1 MIKTLIFDFGD
12 VFINLDKEGAMHQAL
27 KLFGLESFPE
37 ELIAI
42 NSLYEQGL
50 ISTPEFIDFYRDN
63 FPELTEEDILDA
75 WNCILKDFPKKRLE
89 FIQKL
94 ANEQDYQLILL
105 SNTNDLHIKWI
116 QENIPFYIDFKN
128 CFNKFYLSH
137 EIGLRKPNSDIFT
150 FVLNENNL
158 EANSCLFIDD
168 TKENTD
174 AASKM
179 GFNVWNIDEKS
190 EDIVHLFTLK
200 EELF

>member
-12 VFINLDKEGAMHQAL
+12 VFINLDKEGAMNNAL

-42 NSLYEQGL
+42 NSLFEQGI
-50 ISTPEFIDFYRDN
+50 ISTPEFIEFYRDN
-63 FPELTEEDILDA
+63 FPELTEEDILYA
-75 WNCILKDFPKKRLE
+75 WNGILKDFPKKRLE

-94 ANEQDYQLILL
+94 AEEQDYQLILL

-116 QENIPFYIDFKN
+116 QEIIPFYNDFKN

-137 EIGLRKPNSDIFT
+137 EIGLRKPNTDIFQ
-150 FVLNENNL
+150 FVLHDNNL

-174 AASKM
+174 MASKM
-179 GFNVWNIDEKS
+179 GFHVWNIDEKS
-190 EDIVHLFTLK
+190 EDVVHLFTLK
-200 EELF
+200 EKLF